1 MEFYYVLYSVIKT
14 HGLVVVLT
22 MEKAQVQYILEELPV
37 VRTMTIYLAVNFIS
51 NRHVNI
57 VRM

>member
-1 MEFYYVLYSVIKT
+1 MYSVIKM

-37 VRTMTIYLAVNFIS
+37 ARTTTTYLAVNFI
-51 NRHVNI
+51 NNGHVNI